1 MRTRHYVN
9 FGTRVITIVTEVMEH
24 LSGVMFTAYVEN
36 CSVRSHYL
44 QNENIRR
51 LWIEGICAILDGADD
66 KVRAEIN
73 SIIEI
78 ELKSFS
84 SNR

>member
-9 FGTRVITIVTEVMEH
+9 FGTRVITIATEVMEH

-51 LWIEGICAILDGADD
+51 LWIDGICAILDGADD
-66 KVRAEIN
+66 AVRKELN
-73 SIIEI
+73 NIIEI
-78 ELKSFS
+78 ELKAY